1 MNNHK
6 IELTG
11 IPEPLLKM
19 IDERVRQKG
28 GDRAAYIRDLIERDI
43 APLEKQKQLKASQGV
58 KPPFDPEV
66 WEADIK
72 SLAERAKEIPI
83 LPPEAFTR
91 KSIYG
96 NHN

>member
-11 IPEPLLKM
+11 IPEPLLKL
-19 IDERVRQKG
+19 IDERVRQTG

-43 APLEKQKQLKASQGV
+43 ATLEKQKQPKASQGV
-58 KPPFDPEV
+58 KRPFDPEA

-72 SLAERAKEIPI
+72 LLAERAKEIPI

-91 KSIYG
+91 ESIYG

>member
-11 IPEPLLKM
+11 IPEPLLKL

-43 APLEKQKQLKASQGV
+43 ALEKQKQPKASMSKV
-58 KPPFDPEV
+58 KLPFDLEV
-66 WEADIK
+66 WEADMK
-72 SLAERAKEIPI
+72 ALAERAKEIPI